1 MEQDPYDAIK
11 FGEFRKY
18 MQNKKAKLKD
28 QEKDVAYKVVK
39 PTWITES
46 IKESK
51 LLPWTRYRVIPKN
64 GAQREL
70 PFAKSLDST
79 LSGTLEPQEKTV
91 QSNGQSVSLT
101 KKLPDQSLSVVKT
114 PETDQNLDATAV
126 SSEQQRHIT
135 TANPNFLKSYYNSSR
150 LHYLSKWKA
159 ELRDIVRKLEDK
171 YPPGLRSTAGRKRK
185 RVDALRIVMHVD
197 FDCFFASVGLLER
210 PELRDKPVAVSHG
223 KGLKDGSSSDI
234 ASCNYVA
241 RAYGICNG
249 TQIGAAKQ
257 KCPDLQVIPYEF
269 EKYKSISEKFYEILF
284 QYADE
289 IQAVSV
295 DEALIEVASHITQL
309 DAGQEEELAGR
320 IRNDIRET
328 TGCEA
333 SIGIGPNILLAR
345 LATRKA
351 KPCGQFHC
359 KPENVQ
365 SLLNEQDV
373 SDLPGVGYV
382 MYTKLT
388 EMNVHNVVELSAVPL
403 SKLQAKLG
411 PKTGWTLYN
420 FSRGIDD
427 RPLSTGKPRQSV
439 SADVSWGIR
448 FENNEEAEKFVEEL
462 SKEISIRLR
471 DIGRKGKSI
480 TLKIL
485 RRKLEAGQPTKYLGC
500 GLCDSFSK
508 SVYIDEF
515 TDDSSIQK
523 LDTQYSAPAT
533 AGQQNTLDF
542 LVPKV
547 KPIWKKQRQD
557 DDLKNITESSKSSNK
572 EKPSM
577 PVDESVYNELPKQL
591 RDELSAT
598 YNLVFLSENERR
610 DGLEQSLDLAHIRPS
625 SESDMTTTTIPEHP
639 MQSTQDQAIQSLPD
653 LPPWSQ
659 LDPNALLALPDNMR
673 EQILSEY
680 GTGATTDSRS
690 GVRRKTVKDSPTIN
704 AKVTLTQ
711 IFPQNNS
718 SRNTYDED
726 IKGTS
731 SKLDDTDYVP
741 WDLDVLNELPAD
753 MRKEI
758 LANHRLEKEM
768 KNRDIRNQHF
778 KQAKNRLLDN
788 NAPVVVI
795 PSHNEPTLIGKT
807 SIQAIREVLQQW
819 VSSYPD
825 EPEPEDVETVENF
838 VIELVDDKN
847 LEKAQLV
854 VMYLDQLV
862 RDDRKGKWSM
872 YVSGIRQRL
881 SKAVE
886 TTYRCHLRFS

>member
-185 RVDALRIVMHVD
+185 RVDALRIVM
-197 FDCFFASVGLLER
+197 
-210 PELRDKPVAVSHG
+210 
-223 KGLKDGSSSDI
+223 
-234 ASCNYVA
+234 
-241 RAYGICNG
+241 
-249 TQIGAAKQ
+249 IGAAKQ

-448 FENNEEAEKFVEEL
+448 FENNEEAERSQKKFVEEL

-680 GTGATTDSRS
+680 GTGGKKVVPIKSSPTRGQTATTDSRS